1 MTTTTPTHTGD
12 QAGERRYSINE
23 QQLAGP
29 HGAIRYWASTPRHGL
44 PVLLIHGYG
53 ALIEHWQPVM
63 RPIVREHTLYAL
75 DLYGFGFSARPR
87 GLSTRERWAEQVS
100 FFIREVIGAPA
111 VVVGHSMGGVVATET
126 ARSYSDL
133 VRALVLVNSSG
144 MQPYARPLSATDRLL
159 LDALGTPL
167 LGGIAAGVFANP
179 WGVRQGLL
187 ASYHR
192 KERVTADLV
201 RTFAEPLRR
210 FGAESYLNT
219 TRNAENLVIALKAG
233 EFHKPALLIWGEEDK
248 SIPPSD
254 AAKIKELVLP
264 QAEIRLLNQS
274 GHCPFDETP
283 QEFLAALMPWL
294 NDLAAAEGVH
304 RQLRMATPLRT

>member
-1 MTTTTPTHTGD
+1 MTSTATAAAEPA
-12 QAGERRYSINE
+12 AGRRFSISE
-23 QQLAGP
+23 QTIAGP
-29 HGAIRYWASTPRHGL
+29 HGGIRSWASAPRHGL

-53 ALIEHWQPVM
+53 ALIEHWRPVM
-63 RPIVREHTLYAL
+63 RPLVREHTLFAL
-75 DLYGFGFSARPR
+75 DLYGFGFSARPA

-100 FFIREVIGAPA
+100 FFIREVIGEPA
-111 VVVGHSMGGVVATET
+111 IVVGHSMGGVVATET
-126 ARSYSDL
+126 ARSFPEL
-133 VRALVLVNSSG
+133 VRGLVLVNSSG

-167 LGGIAAGVFANP
+167 LGGVAAGLFANP

-192 KERVTADLV
+192 KERVTDELV
-201 RTFAEPLRR
+201 RTFAAPLRR

-219 TRNAENLVIALKAG
+219 TRNAENLVITLKAG
-233 EFHKPALLIWGEEDK
+233 EFTKPALLIWGEEDQ

-264 QAEIRLLNQS
+264 QAEIRLLTQS

-283 QEFLAALMPWL
+283 EAFLEALLPWL
-294 NDLAAAEGVH
+294 RTLEHAA
-304 RQLRMATPLRT
+304 